1 MSVSISEVQGSNC
14 YAKEFGRDML
24 ETPFSQ
30 LWELDQLAVVDGYQ
44 EDELSL
50 HSSY

>member
-1 MSVSISEVQGSNC
+1 MRRN
-14 YAKEFGRDML
+14 L
-24 ETPFSQ
+24 EEIFLEIPFSQ